1 MKAAQAL
8 SPRPFPPHREGDVTH
23 SQFKLKPQRC
33 RSSHALSGSG
43 TQRKW
48 ALATAAYI
56 TAGLES
62 PNQGLIGTVPGC
74 VRYLTAL
81 VPSDRG
87 ELNRRGSLK
96 KQRPHCWKQ

>member
-1 MKAAQAL
+1 MPDSLKSVLAAISKQHRLTGAGRQIQAGVSSRQGL
-8 SPRPFPPHREGDVTH
+8 YLLIRRPRD
-23 SQFKLKPQRC
+23 
-33 RSSHALSGSG
+33 
-43 TQRKW
+43 
-48 ALATAAYI
+48 I